1 MRRPRPQLSRR
12 NRRWSAPELD
22 LLRRQYPDRK
32 TSRLAAELGRPTP
45 SVYAQAHS
53 LGLRKSAAFLA
64 SPDACRLTGETGRA
78 SRFPPGHVPWNAGKH
93 YVAGGRSAQ
102 TRFRPGNVSARW
114 DPQVYCVGALRVN
127 SDGGLDI
134 KLRPGGRSWVA
145 MSRWVWESERGP
157 IPRGQLVRAI
167 NGDPHDARIENLRLA
182 SRREVMRE
190 NSFWNYPRPLA
201 EVIQLRAALIR
212 KLKRRKKNERENHH
226 ASA

>member
-1 MRRPRPQLSRR
+1 MRRQRPQPSRR
-12 NRRWSAPELD
+12 NQRWSAADIAVLQ
-22 LLRRQYPDRK
+22 RHYPDRK
-32 TSRLAAELGRPTP
+32 TALLAAELGLPVS
-45 SVYAQAHS
+45 SVYAKAAG
-53 LGLRKSAAFLA
+53 LGLRKSAAFFE
-64 SPDACRLTGETGRA
+64 SPDAYRLNGEIGRA

-102 TRFRPGNVSARW
+102 TRFKPGQVSARW

-127 SDGGLDI
+127 ADGGLDI

-157 IPRGQLVRAI
+157 IPKGTLVRTI

-182 SRREVMRE
+182 TRREVMRE
-190 NSFWNYPRPLA
+190 NSLWNYPRPLA
-201 EVIQLRAALIR
+201 EVIQLRGALIR
-212 KLKRRKKNERENHH
+212 KLKRRKKNEQENHH